1 MRAWHIESFGK
12 LTCSDIPEPV
22 AGPGQLLVAVRAV
35 SLNFRDHLMVGGL
48 YDSRLALP
56 LIPGSDCCG
65 VVVSGGEGTNTAVG
79 TRVVP
84 SFNTLWTDGPLT
96 DAVRPGTLGGPVSG
110 VFAQRIVVPE
120 DSVIVAPKHLTDAEA
135 ATLPCAGVTAW
146 RALVTD
152 ANVGPDM
159 SVLTL
164 GTGGVS
170 VFAVQLATA
179 LGARVA
185 VTSSSDAKLEQMR
198 ELGAVH
204 TVNYRTTP
212 KWGRAIREWQPVDVV
227 VELGG
232 AGTLKQS
239 LAAIKTGGHIALIGV
254 LDGGGTEVPLTQI
267 LMRAIRVQG
276 VFVGSRADLAA
287 LADFLVRHPEV
298 RPVIDHV
305 ATFDDLGTELIR
317 LATGQHVGKVVVAF

>member
-1 MRAWHIESFGK
+1 MRAWHIESFGN
-12 LTCSDIPEPV
+12 LTCTDVPEPV
-22 AGPGQLLVAVRAV
+22 AGPGELLVEVRAV
-35 SLNFRDHLMVGGL
+35 SLNFRDHLMVAGQ
-48 YDSRLALP
+48 YNPRLSLP
-56 LIPGSDCCG
+56 MIPGSDCCG
-65 VVVSGGEGTNTAVG
+65 VVVGNGDGTQTAIG
-79 TRVVP
+79 TRVIP
-84 SFNTLWTDGPLT
+84 SFNSLWTNGPLT
-96 DAVRPGTLGGPVSG
+96 DHARQGTLGGPLSG
-110 VFAQRIVVPE
+110 VFAERIVVPE
-120 DSVIVAPKHLTDAEA
+120 ASVIVAPEHLTDAEA

-152 ANVGPDM
+152 AGVGPGM

-179 LGARVA
+179 LGAEVA
-185 VTSSSDAKLEQMR
+185 VTSSSNSKLEQMR
-198 ELGAVH
+198 TLGAVH
-204 TVNYRTTP
+204 TVNYRSNT
-212 KWGRAIREWQPVDVV
+212 KWGRAIRDWRPVDVV

-239 LAAIKTGGHIALIGV
+239 LTAIKTGGHIALIGV
-254 LDGGGTEVPLTQI
+254 LDGVVTELPLTQI

-287 LADFLVRHPEV
+287 LASFLTEHPSV

-305 ATFDDLGTELIR
+305 ATFNNLGSELAR
-317 LATGQHVGKVVVAF
+317 LAKGEHVGKVVIAF

>member
-1 MRAWHIESFGK
+1 MRAWHIESFGT
-12 LTCSDIPEPV
+12 LTCSDVPEPV
-22 AGPGQLLVAVRAV
+22 PGPGELLVEVRAV
-35 SLNFRDHLMVGGL
+35 SLNFRDHLMVAGL
-48 YDSRLALP
+48 YNPRLALP

-65 VVVSGGEGTNTAVG
+65 VVVGSGDGTSTALG
-79 TRVVP
+79 TRVIP
-84 SFNTLWTDGPLT
+84 SFNSLWVDGPLT
-96 DAVRPGTLGGPVSG
+96 DDALTGTLGGPVSG

-120 DSVIVAPKHLTDAEA
+120 DSVIVAPEHLTDAEA

-152 ANVGPDM
+152 ASVGPGT

-179 LGARVA
+179 LGADVA

-198 ELGAVH
+198 ALGAVH
-204 TVNYRTTP
+204 TVNYRSTP
-212 KWGRAIREWQPVDVV
+212 KWGRAIRDWRPVDVV

-239 LAAIKTGGHIALIGV
+239 LSAIKTGGHIALIGV
-254 LDGGGTEVPLTQI
+254 LDGVVTELPLTQI

-276 VFVGSRADLAA
+276 VFVGSRADLVA
-287 LADFLVRHPEV
+287 LADFLTGHPTV

-305 ATFDDLGTELIR
+305 GGFDDLGAELHK
-317 LATGQHVGKVVVAF
+317 LSAGTHVGKVVLTF